1 LKTDYLNNGF
11 TLLELLVALTIF
23 SLISVTVYSSL
34 TSMITTREHL
44 KTDSEQLQSL
54 QTTWRIIGRGIEQAV
69 DRPVRSRYEE
79 ELPALRWTGSPQ
91 TLALTANGRRN
102 PAGLARSS
110 LQRIAFRLEDAK
122 LIKDSWPVLDR
133 GIDTKPFSQVLLRDI
148 ESFEVSFID
157 KDEKVLRS
165 WPPEN
170 QPPNTTAPALPR
182 AVNVQLEVQNWG
194 RIDRLF
200 LIGGSN

>member
-1 LKTDYLNNGF
+1 LKTDYSNKGF

-44 KTDSEQLQSL
+44 KADSEQLQTL
-54 QTTWRIIGRGIEQAV
+54 QTAWRIIGRDIEQAV

-79 ELPALRWTGSPQ
+79 ELPALRWTESPR

-110 LQRIAFRLEDAK
+110 LQRIAFRLEDSE

-133 GIDTKPFSQVLLRDI
+133 GIETEPFSQVLLRNI

-170 QPPNTTAPALPR
+170 QPPGATIAALPR
-182 AVNVQLEVQNWG
+182 AINVQLEVRNWG

-200 LIGGSN
+200 LIGRRG